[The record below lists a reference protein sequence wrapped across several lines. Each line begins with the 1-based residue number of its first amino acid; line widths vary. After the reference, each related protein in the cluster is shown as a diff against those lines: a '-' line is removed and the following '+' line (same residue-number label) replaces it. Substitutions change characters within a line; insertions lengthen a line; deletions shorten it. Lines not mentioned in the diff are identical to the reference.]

1 MTVQDVDPDMYYA
14 VGNGLFEKAGKLYD
28 AFSVNINIL
37 GDTGSM
43 AGSDDDGKAWAASYD
58 ERAKEVLG
66 ATNDLIK
73 ALENYGGVVIQAG
86 YNHAVAEHHATPG
99 NTGPAP
105 AKPPEPAG
113 IDGTLSAPPA
123 AGGPGGGIVDEAV
136 GLVSQIGV
144 PVPDG
149 NTEKISKAA
158 DAWDRL
164 ATVYQVKT
172 VVEGLDVAARG
183 FSDTHSPEVE
193 YIVQDLQQLR
203 DATSAVVDG
212 CAELAESCREYK
224 SALDDLR
231 TQIKGLLNDL
241 AVEIAVT
248 AAVTI
253 AASFVSFGGAAVAG
267 TAKAAQS
274 VSKYAKMITEAIGLW
289 KIAKNVS
296 KGVKRVSDIPGV
308 RQLLQRIKS
317 LGRKGKPNEPP
328 LGPGVK
334 RAPDTPLTTT
344 RAQIESKFK
353 HAQDFG
359 VTEPRGKSGFEAFE
373 KAISDQVS
381 DPSTMHIAGTYR
393 GSPAILNY
401 NPTNGLVV
409 VQSPTGG
416 FISGWCVSQ
425 AQATN
430 ILNQGKLGGG

>member
-1 MTVQDVDPDMYYA
+1 MTVQDVDPEMYYA
-14 VGNGLFEKAGKLYD
+14 VGNGLFDKAGKLYD

-66 ATNDLIK
+66 AADDLIK

-86 YNHAVAEHHATPG
+86 YNHAVAEHNATPG
-99 NTGPAP
+99 KTGPAP

-113 IDGTLSAPPA
+113 IDGALSAPPA
-123 AGGPGGGIVDEAV
+123 AGGPGEGIVDEAV

-149 NTEKISKAA
+149 DTEKISKAA

-193 YIVQDLQQLR
+193 YIVHDLHQLR
-203 DATSAVVDG
+203 DATSAVVEG

-231 TQIKGLLNDL
+231 TQIEGLLNDL

-248 AAVTI
+248 AAITI

-289 KIAKNVS
+289 KIARNVS
-296 KGVKRVSDIPGV
+296 KGVKRVLDIPGV
-308 RQLLQRIKS
+308 RQVLQRIKN
-317 LGRKGKPNEPP
+317 LGRKGKPNGAPP
-328 LGPGVK
+328 PVRNLKDLFNGRTPKASELEEYANSQGWTKVQTPGGPPKYVDENGVVRMTIK
-334 RAPDTPLTTT
+334 
-344 RAQIESKFK
+344 E
-353 HAQDFG
+353 
-359 VTEPRGKSGFEAFE
+359 
-373 KAISDQVS
+373 
-381 DPSTMHIAGTYR
+381 
-393 GSPAILNY
+393 GSPRTPGSETPHVELKDATGQRIDPDG
-401 NPTNGLVV
+401 NPVLRK
-409 VQSPTGG
+409 SPGNHTP
-416 FISGWCVSQ
+416 IIWDW
-425 AQATN
+425 
-430 ILNQGKLGGG
+430 